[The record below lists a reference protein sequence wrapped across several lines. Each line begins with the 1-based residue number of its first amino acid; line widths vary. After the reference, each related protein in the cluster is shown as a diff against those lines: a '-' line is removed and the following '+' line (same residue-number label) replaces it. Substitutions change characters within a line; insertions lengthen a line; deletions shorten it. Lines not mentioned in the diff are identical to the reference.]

1 MRVCEVPG
9 AEALLLAEVNVA
21 IMRERDE
28 YRLVHGRGH
37 SPVTISLSD
46 MAGRTL
52 GPAGAKCTAVTYLLL
67 SFTLLVVGGGDARH
81 AHLKS

>member
-1 MRVCEVPG
+1 VC
-9 AEALLLAEVNVA
+9 EALLLAEVNVA

-37 SPVTISLSD
+37 SPVTISLSE

-52 GPAGAKCTAVTYLLL
+52 GPVGAKCTTVTYLFL
-67 SFTLLVVGGGDARH
+67 STTLLVAYIAKSGGAVQVEF
-81 AHLKS
+81 S